1 MWLDLCRLAGVKMT
15 DTLERVLRVFLEDP
29 TAARYGYELMK
40 AAKIQSGTLY
50 PMLARLAEEGLVVSA
65 WEPHQEE
72 AGGRPPRKWYK
83 LTGDGVATARQELA
97 EYAEARHAFTPG
109 STARLRPAPGST
121 R

>member
-1 MWLDLCRLAGVKMT
+1 MT
-15 DTLERVLRVFLEDP
+15 DTLERVLRAFLEDP

-50 PMLARLAEEGLVVSA
+50 PLLARLAEEGVVVSE
-65 WEPHQEE
+65 WEPHQEQ

-83 LTGDGVATARQELA
+83 LTGAGVNMARQELA
-97 EYAEARHAFTPG
+97 ELAEARHAAAPD
-109 STARLRPAPGST
+109 STSRLRPAPGNA